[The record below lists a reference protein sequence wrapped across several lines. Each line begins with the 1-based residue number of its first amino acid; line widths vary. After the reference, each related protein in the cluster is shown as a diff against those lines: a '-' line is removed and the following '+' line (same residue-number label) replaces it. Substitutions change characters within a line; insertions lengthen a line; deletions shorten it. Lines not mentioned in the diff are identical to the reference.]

1 MLRCAF
7 KSFVFTQ
14 VPCTVYHIMYHV
26 PCTISCTMYSVQCH
40 RVAVLRRAF
49 DSFVFAPIRADTGAL
64 CLDNGRPVLQCLPQ
78 KNLTKFYTKHTRWYI
93 NQHRHRCW
101 LSMWVNNKCSYSIS
115 YTYNWPYIDRP
126 SLQCLEQKSLTVSS
140 RYDSLSIKY
149 VAWEQSILFSFTLNC
164 TFCILS
170 CR

>member
-64 CLDNGRPVLQCLPQ
+64 CLDNGRPGLTMSSTEESYKVLHKAYKVVHLRRCL
-78 KNLTKFYTKHTRWYI
+78 

-101 LSMWVNNKCSYSIS
+101 LPMWVNNNCLLSLS
-115 YTYNWPYIDRP
+115 YTLTIQPYNVLDRRV
-126 SLQCLEQKSLTVSS
+126 LWCLLVSS
-140 RYDSLSIKY
+140 RYESLSIKY
-149 VAWEQSILFSFTLNC
+149 VA
-164 TFCILS
+164 
-170 CR
+170 